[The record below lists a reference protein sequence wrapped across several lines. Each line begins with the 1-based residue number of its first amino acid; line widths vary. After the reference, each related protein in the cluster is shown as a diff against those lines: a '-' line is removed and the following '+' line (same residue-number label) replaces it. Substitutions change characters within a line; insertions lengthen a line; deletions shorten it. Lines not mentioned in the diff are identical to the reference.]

1 MLLAAIVVN
10 ALSILILYALVY
22 SVFYKINKI
31 EERQQDTEG
40 VNSSQ
45 DIQHKNLIRD
55 INYNSMIL
63 KAYLN
68 KEQK

>member
-22 SVFYKINKI
+22 SVFYKINQI
-31 EERQQDTEG
+31 EERQQEAEG

-45 DIQHKNLIRD
+45 DIQHTNLIRD

-68 KEQK
+68 REQI

>member
-22 SVFYKINKI
+22 SVFYKINHI
-31 EERQQDTEG
+31 EERQHEVER

-45 DIQHKNLIRD
+45 DIQHTNLIKD

-68 KEQK
+68 REQI

>member
-68 KEQK
+68 KEQI